1 MNLNHIATV
10 AKANKELN
18 KYISGSL
25 SLDGLTS
32 AEGLVLPKNISGFLS
47 LNGLTSA
54 EGLVLPKNIGCL
66 LSLDGLTSAEKN
78 TLQKQRPD
86 LNFRL

>member
-1 MNLNHIATV
+1 MNLNHITTV

-18 KYISGSL
+18 KYISGY
-25 SLDGLTS
+25 
-32 AEGLVLPKNISGFLS
+32 IS

-54 EGLVLPKNIGCL
+54 EGLVLPKNIGGF
-66 LSLDGLTSAEKN
+66 LSLDGLTSAKGLVFPENISGFLSLDGLTHAEKN

-86 LNFRL
+86 LDFN

>member
-18 KYISGSL
+18 KYTGGSL

-32 AEGLVLPKNISGFLS
+32 AKGLVLPKNISDS
-47 LNGLTSA
+47 LYLDGLTSA
-54 EGLVLPKNIGCL
+54 KGLVFPENISGF
-66 LSLDGLTSAEKN
+66 LSLDGLTHAEKN

-86 LNFRL
+86 LDFN